1 MISVLTYLLLCLLVC
16 PSHSVPVERAGEHLG
31 DSPGDSDTDSDEEY
45 EGYANDDIMAVY
57 KELETEDA
65 SILTAIELLYTTY
78 VHDHIHDVPLLTI
91 LEQEPHSVT
100 IMVKP
105 KEMQPNSQV
114 SQSPIPPWRPANMSF
129 ARSSCSMSAYLPTA
143 SHMSII

>member
-1 MISVLTYLLLCLLVC
+1 MYFRPIIMISVLTYLLLCLLVC

-105 KEMQPNSQV
+105 KEMQPNTQV
-114 SQSPIPPWRPANMSF
+114 SQSHITPCRPANMFF
-129 ARSSCSMSAYLPTA
+129 AR
-143 SHMSII
+143 

>member
-1 MISVLTYLLLCLLVC
+1 MTSVFTCLLLCLLVC
-16 PSHSVPVERAGEHLG
+16 PSHSVPLERAGEHLG
-31 DSPGDSDTDSDEEY
+31 DNPGDSDTESDEHY
-45 EGYANDDIMAVY
+45 EGYADDDIMAVY

-105 KEMQPNSQV
+105 KQMQPNTQV
-114 SQSPIPPWRPANMSF
+114 SQSPLPPYRPANNSC
-129 ARSSCSMSAYLPTA
+129 AR
-143 SHMSII
+143 